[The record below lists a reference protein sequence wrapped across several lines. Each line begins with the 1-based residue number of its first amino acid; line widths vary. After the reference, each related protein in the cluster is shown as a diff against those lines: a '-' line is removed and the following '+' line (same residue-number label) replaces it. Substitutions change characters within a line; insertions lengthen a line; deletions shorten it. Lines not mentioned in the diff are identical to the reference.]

1 MNANLHQ
8 HTNTSREKSLSVNNL
23 TNLPKATQTTIEEAF
38 EANKPTLV
46 NAPPGSGKT
55 YSVPRVADELDEPVT
70 YLTERRDLYDNMESE
85 CRSVG
90 LSSYVLPSAYEEC
103 PTINPNDDTYH
114 GEREREI
121 HSNGVSGAKI
131 HEALN
136 LSCTDE
142 CDYLDRLDFDPE
154 NFDVLIGNYVHGYA
168 TKYTEG
174 RTVVLDEFAGK
185 GYVHEVEHVPQKVS
199 AFLRRA
205 SSTGYDN
212 YSDLIRRGTEAF
224 TTPELK
230 AWATMSREVYD
241 RTIVEDKQGAISKRS
256 VDLTLALLFMH
267 DLGNGWESTRWHT
280 EEMVEPRPGVNV
292 KADVLYDPPSRFLL
306 PREVEAARCLE
317 NDTNT
322 VWLRQKPDFEESNSV
337 VALDGT
343 PVKRMW
349 NAATGIT
356 WHESRVVPR
365 GEMGHY
371 LHNVMGTEVVQ
382 TGSGSKP
389 YHSGQW
395 VTGDIDG
402 ATLLSAEVKFGEK
415 PGVITT
421 KKVLR
426 DVYTNIE
433 DISDGTLNFARVKSN
448 NQFAPKEVGVVLGT
462 PHPGDDYLKRWG
474 ALMGHS
480 IQGTSSPGQARQY
493 GPLGDEILEHFRE
506 NQVLQSVLRFG
517 RDKNKSATV
526 FVNHEAYPDWIT
538 AKRVKPKFLGKKR
551 RQAIRT
557 LRESSDPLTTG
568 EIAAQSGVSKTTV
581 RDTVAD
587 MKDEGFVEEI
597 GYDYQYQWT

>member
-1 MNANLHQ
+1 
-8 HTNTSREKSLSVNNL
+8 
-23 TNLPKATQTTIEEAF
+23 
-38 EANKPTLV
+38 
-46 NAPPGSGKT
+46 
-55 YSVPRVADELDEPVT
+55 
-70 YLTERRDLYDNMESE
+70 
-85 CRSVG
+85 
-90 LSSYVLPSAYEEC
+90 
-103 PTINPNDDTYH
+103 
-114 GEREREI
+114 
-121 HSNGVSGAKI
+121 
-131 HEALN
+131 
-136 LSCTDE
+136 
-142 CDYLDRLDFDPE
+142 
-154 NFDVLIGNYVHGYA
+154 
-168 TKYTEG
+168 
-174 RTVVLDEFAGK
+174 
-185 GYVHEVEHVPQKVS
+185 
-199 AFLRRA
+199 
-205 SSTGYDN
+205 
-212 YSDLIRRGTEAF
+212 
-224 TTPELK
+224 
-230 AWATMSREVYD
+230 
-241 RTIVEDKQGAISKRS
+241 
-256 VDLTLALLFMH
+256 
-267 DLGNGWESTRWHT
+267 
-280 EEMVEPRPGVNV
+280 
-292 KADVLYDPPSRFLL
+292 
-306 PREVEAARCLE
+306 
-317 NDTNT
+317 
-322 VWLRQKPDFEESNSV
+322 
-337 VALDGT
+337 
-343 PVKRMW
+343 
-349 NAATGIT
+349 
-356 WHESRVVPR
+356 
-365 GEMGHY
+365 MGHY

-480 IQGTSSPGQARQY
+480 VQGTSQPGQARQY

-517 RDKNKSATV
+517 RDKNKNATV

-568 EIAAQSGVSKTTV
+568 EIATQSGVSKTTV